1 MCLNSRFSKIQSHI
15 KFYLGMD
22 DNSSNRALTK
32 QNLLISKSFAVS
44 GVLVAMFDN
53 HALNTILSNAES
65 REEQDGGKQYFVG

>member
-1 MCLNSRFSKIQSHI
+1 MITPAIEPQQ
-15 KFYLGMD
+15 
-22 DNSSNRALTK
+22 NRI
-32 QNLLISKSFAVS
+32 LLISKSFAVS